1 MLEKID
7 EKIIQQ
13 DLFYNYEKFEI
24 KDSNEILFL
33 DLFGDNLRNNQ
44 KNFLYNLDTKELSY
58 DKRYKSYSNVEF
70 SNSLNEIFLKKK
82 NNIFFLQ
89 KDKEVLFYKL
99 EKTKLVLFFKIKSG
113 YDLRC
118 IDDYNCVKKT
128 LNSKNFDYSFMC
140 KQNKQD
146 YLFYLVKNYQENFN
160 RIYKNIQ
167 LDSEKDLNNIFLQ
180 SDCFFVEHN
189 KLIEY
194 NLDTMKKTLFLKIV
208 SENDIIDKEIKFDKI
223 NKSAY
228 VYCME
233 INQNLLSVYIC
244 KSKNNFLKIYVNLIN
259 GQCYFDKNKIIEIY
273 QVLGKERCVEI
284 IENNKYKI
292 VKFKNKTIVNLNK
305 CDFFLRLVNKKNN
318 YMEIDFK
325 QYLIIYDFDLEQKI
339 IVKKENYSCRI
350 SREQNI
356 KKIILNGVLFLKY
369 NNKNITIKSED
380 FIYSNRNFI
389 KKNFLFCFYN
399 TGEICIYDLNKE
411 KVYFKKYFFEE
422 GETQEQIN
430 KFIKQTHSQRLKTNI
445 LNSAQIEKKEKK

>member
-1 MLEKID
+1 MFEKID

-13 DLFYNYEKFEI
+13 NLFYNYEKFEI

-33 DLFGDNLRNNQ
+33 DIFGCGFRNNS

-58 DKRYKSYSNVEF
+58 DKRYQSYSNVEF
-70 SNSLNEIFLKKK
+70 SNSLNEIFLKK

-118 IDDYNCVKKT
+118 INDYNCVKKT

-146 YLFYLVKNYQENFN
+146 YLFYLVKNYKENFSK
-160 RIYKNIQ
+160 ISKDIQ
-167 LDSEKDLNNIFLQ
+167 LDGEKGLNNIFLQ

-194 NLDTMKKTLFLKIV
+194 NLDITKKTLFLKIV
-208 SENDIIDKEIKFDKI
+208 SENDMIDKEIKFDKI

-233 INQNLLSVYIC
+233 INQNLLSVYIR

-259 GQCYFDKNKIIEIY
+259 GQCYFDQNKIIEIY

-305 CDFFLRLVNKKNN
+305 WDFFLRLVYKEKN

-339 IVKKENYSCRI
+339 IVKKGNYSCRI

-399 TGEICIYDLNKE
+399 KGEFGIYDLNKE